1 MSNNFIVQSNKPQ
14 KRNIIPVRPVN
25 NNQQPNVNHIKE
37 QRNLNAKHN
46 IILSKDSFIS
56 STPSVKQQQIQPVKH
71 QEIQQQIQ
79 PVKHQEVK
87 QQIQP
92 VKHQKVQQSTNK
104 FKPEYKEM
112 KVNLQPQ
119 QLKAKP
125 TCNAC
130 AQKRLNVKK

>member
-71 QEIQQQIQ
+71 QE
-79 PVKHQEVK
+79 VK

>member
-79 PVKHQEVK
+79 PVKHQ
-87 QQIQP
+87 
-92 VKHQKVQQSTNK
+92 KVQQSTNK